1 MLNENIPTKFTPLQQ
16 ELLNLYAMEI
26 NNEEMKEIK
35 QLLDQYFLDRL
46 QKKVTQSALKK
57 GYTQEDF
64 DHWLNDSEQ

>member
-1 MLNENIPTKFTPLQQ
+1 MFNENIPTKFTPLQQ

-35 QLLDQYFLDRL
+35 QLLDQYFLERL

-64 DHWLNDSEQ
+64 DQWLNDSEQ